1 MKSERTS
8 PVVSRDSSSSVSA
21 RRPFKQWRPSTL
33 ALATLLGFAAVSIT
47 AQAQTLT
54 VLHSFSGGVD
64 GSFPSGLIRDQASN
78 LYGTTYY
85 GGNYRRC
92 NPPKASGCGT
102 LFKIDANGNKT
113 VLHNFTGGMEG
124 GNPYSGVIRDAAG
137 NLYGTTL
144 VGGDLTCNHGL
155 GCGIVFK
162 LQAAGNFT
170 VLYRFHPAPDA
181 TGPGALI
188 ADAKG
193 NLYGVSQSGGSA
205 NIGAVFKLDASG
217 KETVLHS
224 FTGGADGA
232 FPFVGVGVIRDP
244 AGSLYGTTYVGG
256 DTTCGCGVA
265 FKIDAA
271 GKESVLHSF
280 SGTPDG
286 GLPHAG
292 LIGDATGNLY
302 GTTQVGG
309 AFDFGTVF
317 TLDKTGKETVLYSF
331 TGGSDGGYPF
341 GGLIRDAEGNL
352 YGTTNYSTTNLDT
365 VFKLDSANN
374 FTVVHTLSQADGG
387 GPYAGVIM
395 DTDGN
400 LYGTGTGGGAF
411 GYGTVFKIAP

>member
-8 PVVSRDSSSSVSA
+8 PVVSRDSSSGVSA
-21 RRPFKQWRPSTL
+21 RRPCKQWRPSTL
-33 ALATLLGFAAVSIT
+33 ALATLLGFAAVSIA

-64 GSFPSGLIRDQASN
+64 GSFPSGLIRDEAGN

-113 VLHNFTGGMEG
+113 VLHNFTGGAEG

-144 VGGDLTCNHGL
+144 IGGDLTCNNGL

-162 LQAAGNFT
+162 LQAGGNFI

-181 TGPGALI
+181 TGPGGLI
-188 ADAKG
+188 QDPKG
-193 NLYGVSQSGGSA
+193 NLYGVSQSGGSG
-205 NIGAVFKLDASG
+205 NIGAVFKLDTTG

-224 FTGGADGA
+224 FTGGTDGA
-232 FPFVGVGVIRDP
+232 FPWVGVGVIRDP
-244 AGSLYGTTYVGG
+244 AGSLYGTTYLGGG
-256 DTTCGCGVA
+256 DSASIRGTA

-271 GKESVLHSF
+271 GKETVLHSF
-280 SGTPDG
+280 SGVPDG

-292 LIGDATGNLY
+292 LIGDADGNLY

-317 TLDKTGKETVLYSF
+317 TLDKNANETVLYSF
-331 TGGSDGGYPF
+331 TGGADGGYPF
-341 GGLIRDAEGNL
+341 GGLTRDSGGNL
-352 YGTTNYSTTNLDT
+352 YGTTNMGT
-365 VFKLDSANN
+365 VFKLDSANH

-387 GPYAGVIM
+387 SPYAGVIM
-395 DTDGN
+395 DAEGN

-411 GYGTVFKIAP
+411 GYGTVFKITP